1 MMGRLYRRAYGDDYP
16 TEVEP
21 FGSCTW
27 WTLGQA
33 VAGLGMSPGGTLV
46 DLGCGR
52 GGPGLWLARALGARL
67 IGIDFSAVARHQAT
81 DRIGHFLPPGRAE
94 FRPGTFER
102 SGMPDASTDGL
113 VSIDALQFT
122 PDIPAALRELR
133 RILRP
138 GARAVLT
145 ASELV
150 HPDPAWPRAT
160 TDWRPW
166 VEEAGLSLEQ
176 RIVDEN
182 NAQRWL
188 ALYRLVED
196 HEDALRTE
204 LGDYATESLLAEA
217 RLVTPQLPRRR
228 ALLLVVQRPRE
239 VR

>member
-1 MMGRLYRRAYGDDYP
+1 MRRLYQQAYGDAYP
-16 TEVEP
+16 GEVEP

-27 WTLGQA
+27 WTLGQS
-33 VAGLGMSPGGTLV
+33 VAALRMSPGSTLV

-67 IGIDFSAVARHQAT
+67 IGIDFSPVARQQAT
-81 DRIGHFLPPGRAE
+81 DRITHFLPADRAE
-94 FRPGTFER
+94 FRSGTFEH
-102 SGMPDASTDGL
+102 SGLPEASADGL

-122 PDIPAALRELR
+122 PNIPAALRELF

-145 ASELV
+145 ASELL

-166 VEEAGLSLEQ
+166 VQDAGLLLEQ
-176 RIVDEN
+176 RRVDDG
-182 NAQRWL
+182 NAERWL
-188 ALYRLVED
+188 ALYRLVEQ
-196 HEDALRTE
+196 HEAALRSE
-204 LGDYATESLLAEA
+204 LGDYAADSLVEEA

-228 ALLLVVQRPRE
+228 AVLLALRRPSTP
-239 VR
+239 V